1 MFARVTTFEGP
12 REHVDEF
19 RHALV
24 EHMLPALRRLKGYQG
39 VLILTDRQ
47 GGKVLGVALWET
59 EEAMGASEEAA
70 YWFRTYGAEA
80 AGERVTSVER
90 YEVVFSEVV
99 KRTWL

>member
-1 MFARVTTFEGP
+1 MFARVTTFQGP
-12 REHVDEF
+12 REHVDDF

-24 EHMLPALRRLKGYQG
+24 EHMLPALRRLRGYQG
-39 VLILTDRQ
+39 VLVLTDRQ
-47 GGKVLGVALWET
+47 GGKVLGVALWES

-99 KRTWL
+99 KGTRF

>member
-47 GGKVLGVALWET
+47 GGKVLGVALWES

-99 KRTWL
+99 KRT

>member
-24 EHMLPALRRLKGYQG
+24 EYMLPALRRLKGYQG

>member
-12 REHVDEF
+12 REHVDDF
-19 RHALV
+19 RHALI
-24 EHMLPALRRLKGYQG
+24 EYMLPALRRLEGYQG
-39 VLILTDRQ
+39 VLILADRK
-47 GGKVLGVALWET
+47 GGKVLGVALWES

-80 AGERVTSVER
+80 ASERVTSVQR

-99 KRTWL
+99 